1 MHGSKVDPD
10 VAVVCKETDVLILM
24 IWAYSKSNVTNN
36 WYLKYD
42 HEKFADV
49 RKIYPYLGKTC
60 LNLQKIQAIPQL
72 IFTE

>member
-1 MHGSKVDPD
+1 MHGSKVDSD

-24 IWAYSKSNVTNN
+24 IWAYSKLSVTNN

-49 RKIYPYLGKTC
+49 RKIYSYLGKTC
-60 LNLQKIQAIPQL
+60 LNLQKIQA
-72 IFTE
+72 

>member
-24 IWAYSKSNVTNN
+24 IWAYSKLSVTNN

-49 RKIYPYLGKTC
+49 RKIYSYLGKTC
-60 LNLQKIQAIPQL
+60 LNLQKIQA
-72 IFTE
+72 